1 MNDHRLPRTS
11 TDDHGL
17 PWMTTDCHILPWTTT
32 DHQDQDVGH
41 SPMERKLVSS
51 ETWGDKCRKTKT
63 QCEARGQGRQDG
75 VTETLRHG
83 EPQHACPREQVGG
96 QQAYQALPDPTPT
109 WDPLPRVH
117 LWGDAL
123 VTQGAQSRCSP
134 PTCPSAARVSE
145 WHPARS
151 VGCSHHHRL

>member
-1 MNDHRLPRTS
+1 MLGTAPWKENLSALRLGVTS
-11 TDDHGL
+11 AERLKLSARPGDREGK
-17 PWMTTDCHILPWTTT
+17 
-32 DHQDQDVGH
+32 
-41 SPMERKLVSS
+41 MEL
-51 ETWGDKCRKTKT
+51 
-63 QCEARGQGRQDG
+63 
-75 VTETLRHG
+75 TETLRHG